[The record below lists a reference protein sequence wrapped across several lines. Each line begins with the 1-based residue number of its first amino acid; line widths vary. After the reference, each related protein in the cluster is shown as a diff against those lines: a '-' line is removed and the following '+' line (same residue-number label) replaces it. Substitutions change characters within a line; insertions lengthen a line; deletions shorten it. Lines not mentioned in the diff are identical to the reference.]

1 MLTFLKALLAAILG
15 GAVTSVTEVL
25 SAPGNTNPYDM
36 GRLRNAAIAG
46 ALVGLVGYLKQSP
59 IETDEHIQGKA
70 ALAREQAVGA
80 AVQTGKA
87 ADAVVVV
94 TQPTGKI
101 VATGINPGK

>member
-1 MLTFLKALLAAILG
+1 MLIFLKALLAAVLG

-70 ALAREQAVGA
+70 ALARERVRAQV
-80 AVQTGKA
+80 TGEYSSC
-87 ADAVVVV
+87 
-94 TQPTGKI
+94 G
-101 VATGINPGK
+101 TGINPGK